1 MSTNGRLCPGE
12 AVVVT
17 NERGTILSVSPVFE
31 RFTGFNRYEVVGQ
44 RLRVN
49 AKAPFGDSSADQ
61 AAAWACP
68 TSECTQTGMVCYS
81 KKDGTPFQVTAMIS
95 PLRGAVPRCG
105 SVCPL
110 DRAGGLPAGSRTA
123 LVLRTVP
130 GRNGRCNAVSATS
143 RRPLGAG
150 NATGIALDRALCP
163 SGVIPCFA

>member
-95 PLRGAVPRCG
+95 PLRGACPGAGQCVRLTGLEDCQPDREPPWFCG
-105 SVCPL
+105 LCQ
-110 DRAGGLPAGSRTA
+110 AGM
-123 LVLRTVP
+123 
-130 GRNGRCNAVSATS
+130 VSATQ
-143 RRPLGAG
+143 
-150 NATGIALDRALCP
+150 
-163 SGVIPCFA
+163 